1 MEVKK
6 NSFLSILRFTLPV
19 WALIIIISV
28 SGCNEQSPIAGG
40 AIFDDTINV
49 NVISSDSISMFTGSS
64 AGSIKPSASYAAD
77 LFLGS
82 AKGFTSTIL
91 SRFGNV
97 PDSLPDAEIISATLI
112 LQPKRYAL
120 GDSLSNRIAFD
131 VFTIN
136 KSWTPR
142 AISRYYVNG
151 NIRRFHC
158 SS

>member
-1 MEVKK
+1 MKVKK
-6 NSFLSILRFTLPV
+6 DSFLSILRFTLPL
-19 WALIIIISV
+19 WALSIIISM

-82 AKGFTSTIL
+82 AKGFTSSIL

-97 PDSLPDAEIISATLI
+97 PDSLPDAEIISAKLI
-112 LQPKRYAL
+112 LQPRHMLSVIHFQIAL
-120 GDSLSNRIAFD
+120 HLIFLRS
-131 VFTIN
+131 IN
-136 KSWTPR
+136 HGLPEPLLTHSC
-142 AISRYYVNG
+142 
-151 NIRRFHC
+151 RRDF
-158 SS
+158 